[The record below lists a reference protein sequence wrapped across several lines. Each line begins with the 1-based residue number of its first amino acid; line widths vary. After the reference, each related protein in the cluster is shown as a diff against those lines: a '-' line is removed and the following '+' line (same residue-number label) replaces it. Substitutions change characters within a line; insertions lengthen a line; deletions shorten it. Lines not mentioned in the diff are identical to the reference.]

1 MQHNLQPTP
10 AMRAFDA
17 IGGGNAAV
25 ATTANA
31 VAATWLRPF
40 EAASTTSP
48 EEELRRFQALCETSC
63 FTRHAPVATT
73 LDRTRVPQAVPES
86 PSTKDAFRRKTVP
99 LHHKATSRLPKSTRT
114 RQAQPVN
121 RERPDLP
128 VRISPLPGPLRGF
141 LPPVPGIQPD
151 PPAHLR
157 TPENA
162 AGLHETRSTREL
174 RGQQRRMDWHK
185 ERDMDMAGKMS
196 GIDRHGASGLKN
208 ARDLPNVTG
217 ARCALPVGVNSKSGE
232 LPEHVPLSGHERV
245 ERTSDRMQPARSA
258 EPKWYQ
264 PFRAGRGARVLRLA
278 ASLFAFAMLGTA
290 LPAAAQ
296 TDIWTATLTPADL
309 GVGFFGCSIAISGK
323 RVHQTPPTSPKTASA
338 TTPPTT

>member
-10 AMRAFDA
+10 AMRAFNA

-73 LDRTRVPQAVPES
+73 LDRRHVPQAVAES

-121 RERPDLP
+121 RGRPDLP
-128 VRISPLPGPLRGF
+128 VRISPLPSPLRGF
-141 LPPVPGIQPD
+141 LPPFRGSNQTRPLTSAHRRTRRGFMKPGVLASCED
-151 PPAHLR
+151 
-157 TPENA
+157 NG
-162 AGLHETRSTREL
+162 AGWTGTR
-174 RGQQRRMDWHK
+174 RGTWTWQ
-185 ERDMDMAGKMS
+185 
-196 GIDRHGASGLKN
+196 
-208 ARDLPNVTG
+208 AR
-217 ARCALPVGVNSKSGE
+217 
-232 LPEHVPLSGHERV
+232 
-245 ERTSDRMQPARSA
+245 
-258 EPKWYQ
+258 
-264 PFRAGRGARVLRLA
+264 
-278 ASLFAFAMLGTA
+278 
-290 LPAAAQ
+290 
-296 TDIWTATLTPADL
+296 
-309 GVGFFGCSIAISGK
+309 
-323 RVHQTPPTSPKTASA
+323 
-338 TTPPTT
+338 